1 VAARVNH
8 IPDAVLDAIDDLGR
22 SLLTDEPTVVD
33 ERLRSDLQVRI
44 DCDRAALTEG
54 VATVTFRLQHG
65 SPARTLRGHGS
76 FVETIVDGVDSRL
89 RAWGVDP
96 PASYTHRDTDGEWQV
111 YVGRVRLP

>member
-1 VAARVNH
+1 MNH
-8 IPDAVLDAIDDLGR
+8 VPDAVLDAIDDLGR

-44 DCDRAALTEG
+44 DCDRAALSEG

-65 SPARTLRGHGS
+65 SPARTLRGHGP
-76 FVETIVDGVDSRL
+76 FVETIVDGAESRL

-96 PASYTHRDTDGEWQV
+96 PASYTHRDTDDGWQV
-111 YVGRVRLP
+111 YVGRARLP